1 MPKGGLATMN
11 KKKLKKNKDLELFVR
26 KLVKDARKKGF
37 SKTDLLQTIDIL
49 Y

>member
-11 KKKLKKNKDLELFVR
+11 KKKLKKNKDLESFVR
-26 KLVKDARKKGF
+26 KLVKDAREKGF
-37 SKTDLLQTIDIL
+37 SKTDLMETINIV